1 MNTIK
6 KLFYLSSVIAI
17 FTACNKG
24 GTPADSASCW
34 NCQIEGKYNGVVIDV
49 DTSVCDKNQQGIND
63 FMSPYNAGGEIATC
77 ERAPL

>member
-6 KLFYLSSVIAI
+6 RLLFLSIAVAI
-17 FTACNKG
+17 FACNKG
-24 GTPADSASCW
+24 GTPADSVSCW
-34 NCQIEGKYNGVVIDV
+34 NCKIEGKYNGVVIDV

-63 FMSPYNAGGEIATC
+63 FMAPYNTNGIIATC